1 MKRLL
6 STFFTLFCIALMA
19 FAQSTTDIILTGKV
33 FDGKTKEPIPFAT
46 IVAMKA
52 SSKVVKGTQTDLD
65 GAFRLVVKAADD
77 IAFIEVMLIG
87 MVSKRLTIKE
97 LTLLK
102 TDKNVFLKDIFLN
115 ESAVTLDAVVV
126 SGYRI
131 SDKKTDRVASVSAM
145 EKKSTAKLSRVIP
158 AKPSVAVA
166 KSAGISTTPKTAVA
180 TSSAPFT
187 VESMDKLAIKSTASV
202 SFYDKSMPATT
213 ADMPVGSSFTVIESE
228 KMIEKRDVLKDNKKI
243 TIFAED
249 LIAIPEA
256 ADFLKE
262 LAKAKATEQAKMAA
276 KTLSDDDDIAPE
288 PSAGQLTA
296 GEWCDLK
303 NWEFWKKSL
312 DETFKTPQN
321 NWKMNFTQRYSFIL
335 RGSNEQPISDAT
347 VQLIGAEGT
356 AIWTAKTDNL
366 GRAELFAEAFNKTN
380 ANGISV
386 QSGGKTYNVDKI
398 RKIEAGVNE
407 LKIPVACG
415 YAPTVDIAF
424 VVDATGSMGDEIAYL
439 KAELADVIRQVKR
452 NNSQLEVRLGSVFYR
467 DFGDA
472 YVTRTFPFDKSL
484 KKNVE
489 FIKNQ
494 EAGGGGDTPEAVEE
508 GLAAAIDSMVWS
520 ENAVTR
526 LLFLVL
532 DAPPHLTDKNIE
544 KLQRLT
550 AKAAEKGIKIIPIAA
565 SGVDQNTEFLMK
577 TFAVAT
583 GGTYTFLTDDSGIGS
598 GHLKA
603 TTEKHEI
610 ELLNALLVRLIKQYS
625 TYEACNDLTAEATT
639 GGDTKFGLNF
649 KAYPN
654 PVRDVLNIEL
664 KTDAT
669 DVFITNAQGQT
680 VRKLGIFTEGVQS
693 LDVSDL
699 LSGIYFVHFRKEG
712 RVCTKKIS
720 VVK

>member
-6 STFFTLFCIALMA
+6 STFFTLFCIASMA
-19 FAQSTTDIILTGKV
+19 FAQSSTDIILTGKV
-33 FDGKTKEPIPFAT
+33 LDEKTKEPIAFAT
-46 IVAMKA
+46 IAAMKK
-52 SSKVVKGTQTDLD
+52 SSKIVNGTQTDIN
-65 GAFRLVVKAADD
+65 GAFRLVVKASDN

-87 MVSKRLTIKE
+87 FVSKRLTINE
-97 LTLLK
+97 FTRSK
-102 TDKNVFLKDIFLN
+102 TDKNVFSKDTFLS
-115 ESAVTLDAVVV
+115 ESGVTLDEVVV
-126 SGYRI
+126 SGYRV
-131 SDKKTDRVASVSAM
+131 SEKKMDRTASVSAM
-145 EKKSTAKLSRVIP
+145 EKISTAKMSRVAP
-158 AKPSVAVA
+158 AKPSVTAA
-166 KSAGISTTPKTAVA
+166 TTARISSMPKGTIATA
-180 TSSAPFT
+180 SAPLM
-187 VESMDKLAIKSTASV
+187 VAYVDGVAIKSEEAM
-202 SFYDKSMPATT
+202 YDKSSVAK
-213 ADMPVGSSFTVIESE
+213 AEDRPVGSSLVVVESE
-228 KMIEKRDVLKDNKKI
+228 KTLAKRDVLKDNKAI

-262 LAKAKATEQAKMAA
+262 LAKAKATEQAKTAA
-276 KTLSDDDDIAPE
+276 KMLSEDDDIAPE

-296 GEWCDLK
+296 GEWSDLK

-312 DETFKTPQN
+312 DETFKTHQN
-321 NWKMNFTQRYSFIL
+321 NWKMNFTQRYSVIL
-335 RGSNEQPISDAT
+335 RGANEQPISDAM
-347 VQLIGAEGT
+347 VQLISAEGT

-366 GRAELFAEAFNKTN
+366 GRAELFADAFNKTN
-380 ANGISV
+380 AREISV
-386 QSGGKTYNVDKI
+386 QSNGKTYKLDKI

-407 LKIPVACG
+407 LKIPLACG

-508 GLAAAIDSMVWS
+508 GLAAAIDSMAWS
-520 ENAVTR
+520 DNAVTR

-532 DAPPHLTDKNIE
+532 DAPPHLTDKNVE
-544 KLQRLT
+544 KLQRLA
-550 AKAAEKGIKIIPIAA
+550 AKAAEKGIRIVPIAA

-577 TFAVAT
+577 ALAVAT
-583 GGTYTFLTDDSGIGS
+583 NGTYTFLTDDSGIGN

-625 TYEACNDLTAEATT
+625 TYEACNNLTAEATT
-639 GGDTKFGLNF
+639 GGDAKFGLNF

-654 PVRDVLNIEL
+654 PVRDVLNIEI

-699 LSGIYFVHFRKEG
+699 QSGIYFVHFQKEG

>member
-6 STFFTLFCIALMA
+6 STFFTLVCIASTA
-19 FAQSTTDIILTGKV
+19 FAQSSTDIILTGKI
-33 FDGKTKEPIPFAT
+33 FDERGKEPLAFAT
-46 IVAMKA
+46 VAA
-52 SSKVVKGTQTDLD
+52 VTTSSKVVKGTQTDFD
-65 GAFRLVVKAADD
+65 GAFRLVVKAADSV
-77 IAFIEVMLIG
+77 AFIEVLLVG
-87 MVSKRLTIKE
+87 MMSKRWAIKAFIRS
-97 LTLLK
+97 K
-102 TDKNVFLKDIFLN
+102 TDKNVFSKDIFLN
-115 ESAVTLDAVVV
+115 ESASMLDVVV
-126 SGYRI
+126 LSSPSVAR
-131 SDKKTDRVASVSAM
+131 KEAARTASVSVL
-145 EKKSTAKLSRVIP
+145 KSESKAKIPRVTP
-158 AKPSVAVA
+158 AKPSVA
-166 KSAGISTTPKTAVA
+166 AGRTVSLGSTPRGTVA
-180 TSSAPFT
+180 TSSAPLT
-187 VESMDKLAIKSTASV
+187 VESMDKLAIKSTTSV
-202 SFYDKSMPATT
+202 SFYDKSIA
-213 ADMPVGSSFTVIESE
+213 AKAEDMPVGSSFVIIESE
-228 KMIEKRDVLKDNKKI
+228 KTTEKRDILKDNKKI
-243 TIFAED
+243 LVFAED

-256 ADFLKE
+256 ADFLRE
-262 LAKAKATEQAKMAA
+262 LAKAKATEQAKAA
-276 KTLSDDDDIAPE
+276 TITLLEDDDIAPE

-312 DETFKTPQN
+312 DETFKIHQN

-366 GRAELFAEAFNKTN
+366 GRAELFSDAFNKTN
-380 ANGISV
+380 SRGISV
-386 QSGGKTYNVDKI
+386 QLGGKIYNLDKI
-398 RKIEAGVNE
+398 RKIEAGVNA

-452 NNSQLEVRLGSVFYR
+452 NNQQLEVRLGSVFYR

-494 EAGGGGDTPEAVEE
+494 EANGGGDTPEAVEE
-508 GLAAAIDSMVWS
+508 GLAAAIDSMAWS

-577 TFAVAT
+577 ALAVAT
-583 GGTYTFLTDDSGIGS
+583 GGTYTFLTDDSGIGG

-669 DVFITNAQGQT
+669 DVFITNTQGQT

-699 LSGIYFVHFRKEG
+699 LSGIYFVHFKKEG

>member
-6 STFFTLFCIALMA
+6 FTFFTLVGIASTAL
-19 FAQSTTDIILTGKV
+19 AQSTTDIILTGKV
-33 FDGKTKEPIPFAT
+33 FDEKTKEPLAGAT
-46 IVAMKA
+46 VLL
-52 SSKVVKGTQTDLD
+52 KGTTKGAQTDFD
-65 GAFRLVVKAADD
+65 GKFRFTVKAADLTKSV
-77 IAFIEVMLIG
+77 IVTFIGFETKEWAIKAFTR
-87 MVSKRLTIKE
+87 S
-97 LTLLK
+97 K
-102 TDKNVFLKDIFLN
+102 TDKNVLEKDIFLN
-115 ESAVTLDAVVV
+115 ESTKTLDVVV
-126 SGYRI
+126 LSSPSVARKAAARTASVSAYKSESKAKMSSVPSAKPSI
-131 SDKKTDRVASVSAM
+131 AAARVASVS
-145 EKKSTAKLSRVIP
+145 STPRA
-158 AKPSVAVA
+158 
-166 KSAGISTTPKTAVA
+166 AVA
-180 TSSAPFT
+180 TSSAPLT
-187 VESMDKLAIKSTASV
+187 VESMDKLAIKSTV
-202 SFYDKSMPATT
+202 SAVFYDKS
-213 ADMPVGSSFTVIESE
+213 ESE
-228 KMIEKRDVLKDNKKI
+228 KMEERAVDRSIKVIEWDKAVEKRDVLKDNKAI
-243 TIFAED
+243 TVFAED

-262 LAKAKATEQAKMAA
+262 LAKAKATEQAKAAA

-312 DETFKTPQN
+312 DETFKTHQN
-321 NWKMNFTQRYSFIL
+321 NWKMNFTQRYSVIL
-335 RGSNEQPISDAT
+335 RGANEQPISDAT

-356 AIWTAKTDNL
+356 AIWTSKTDNL

-380 ANGISV
+380 ARGISV
-386 QSGGKTYNVDKI
+386 QSGGKTYNLDKI

-452 NNSQLEVRLGSVFYR
+452 NNAQLEVRLGSVFYR

-494 EAGGGGDTPEAVEE
+494 EANGGGDTPEAVEE

-532 DAPPHLTDKNIE
+532 DAPPHLTAKNVE
-544 KLQRLT
+544 KLQRLAT
-550 AKAAEKGIKIIPIAA
+550 KAAEKGIKIVPIAA

-577 TFAVAT
+577 ALAVAT
-583 GGTYTFLTDDSGIGS
+583 NGTYTFLTDDSGIGN

-625 TYEACNDLTAEATT
+625 TYEACNDLMSEATT
-639 GGDTKFGLNF
+639 GGDAKFGLNF

-699 LSGIYFVHFRKEG
+699 LSGVYFVHFKKEG

-720 VVK
+720 VVKY

>member
-1 MKRLL
+1 
-6 STFFTLFCIALMA
+6 MA

-33 FDGKTKEPIPFAT
+33 LDEKTKEPIPFAT

-52 SSKVVKGTQTDLD
+52 SSKVVKGTQTDFD
-65 GAFRLVVKAADD
+65 GSFRLVVKAADSV
-77 IAFIEVMLIG
+77 AFIEVTLVG
-87 MVSKRLTIKE
+87 MMSKRLTIKE
-97 LTLLK
+97 FTRSK
-102 TDKNVFLKDIFLN
+102 TEKNVFFKDIFLS
-115 ESAVTLDAVVV
+115 ESARTMEEVVV
-126 SGYRI
+126 I
-131 SDKKTDRVASVSAM
+131 SYKKEDRTASVSMM
-145 EKKSTAKLSRVIP
+145 ERKATAKMPRV
-158 AKPSVAVA
+158 ATVKPSVAA
-166 KSAGISTTPKTAVA
+166 AKTARASRMLKGTVA
-180 TSSAPFT
+180 TASAPSTVVFT
-187 VESMDKLAIKSTASV
+187 DGLALKSTAV
-202 SFYDKSMPATT
+202 MGDKLMLMKAE
-213 ADMPVGSSFTVIESE
+213 DMPVGSSSILIESG
-228 KMIEKRDVLKDNKKI
+228 KMTEKRDVLKDNKAI
-243 TIFAED
+243 SVFAED

-262 LAKAKATEQAKMAA
+262 LAKAKATEQAKTTA
-276 KTLSDDDDIAPE
+276 KILSEDDDIAPE

-312 DETFKTPQN
+312 DETFKTHQD
-321 NWKMNFTQRYSFIL
+321 NWKMNFTQRYSVIL
-335 RGSNEQPISDAT
+335 RGANEQPISDAT
-347 VQLIGAEGT
+347 MQLIGAEGT

-366 GRAELFAEAFNKTN
+366 GRAELFADAFNKTN
-380 ANGISV
+380 ARGISV
-386 QSGGKTYNVDKI
+386 QTGGKTYNLDKI

-452 NNSQLEVRLGSVFYR
+452 NNQQLEVRLGSVFYR

-508 GLAAAIDSMVWS
+508 GLAAAIDSMAWS
-520 ENAVTR
+520 DNAVTR

-532 DAPPHLTDKNIE
+532 DAPPHLTDKNVE

-550 AKAAEKGIKIIPIAA
+550 AKAAEKGIRIVPIAA

-577 TFAVAT
+577 AFAVAT
-583 GGTYTFLTDDSGIGS
+583 GGTYTFLTDDSGIGG

-610 ELLNALLVRLIKQYS
+610 ELLNALLMRLIKQYS

-664 KTDAT
+664 KTDVT

-680 VRKLGIFTEGVQS
+680 VRKFGIFTEGVQL
-693 LDVSDL
+693 LDVSEL
-699 LSGIYFVHFRKEG
+699 LFLSHLHTYG
-712 RVCTKKIS
+712 RTCQC
-720 VVK
+720 